1 MKRNILV
8 LGGAGFIGSYVV
20 RELLKQADNQGDGKG
35 DIKITIID
43 NFSKYGI
50 IHHDFFN
57 DPRVTVK
64 VRDVRVMYPSEYKGY
79 DLVICLAALIG
90 GIRYFHKIPYQISR
104 DNNEILCHA
113 IDCTLAACPDALF
126 VYTSSSMVYERV
138 QTPVTEKDA
147 YNQMI
152 PFTNYGMQKLYGE
165 YLVRGAHQEYGL
177 QYLIIRPFNAVGSG
191 ELPEVDRQGEVE
203 FGMAHVI
210 PDFVYRALVKQTPF
224 EMLGDGKQVRTFTH
238 AKDIAEALVLTLE
251 KGVINEDFNF
261 CGLNTYEVMELAQLI
276 WEKVNPGLSFPGVKH
291 HPAPDADVRFRV
303 GKSEKAWKMLG
314 WTPRYHMDFVIN
326 DTLEFIRKNFERVK
340 K

>member
-1 MKRNILV
+1 MKKKILV

-20 RELLKQADNQGDGKG
+20 RELLKQKDVQ
-35 DIKITIID
+35 ITIID

-50 IHHDFFN
+50 IHHDFFT
-57 DPRVTVK
+57 DPRVEVV
-64 VRDVRVMYPSEYKGY
+64 VRDVRVMYPSEFKGY

-90 GIRYFHKIPYQISR
+90 GIQYFHKIPYQISR
-104 DNNEILCHA
+104 DNNEILAHA
-113 IDCTLAACPDALF
+113 IDCTLASCPDALF

-138 QTPVTEKDA
+138 QTPVTEKDT

-165 YLVRGAHQEYGL
+165 YMVRGAHQEFGL

-191 ELPEVDRQGEVE
+191 ELPEIDRQGEVQ

-224 EMLGDGKQVRTFTH
+224 EMLGDGQQVRTFTH
-238 AKDIAEALVLTLE
+238 AKDIAEAFIKALDKSV
-251 KGVINEDFNF
+251 VNDDFNF
-261 CGLNTYEVMELAQLI
+261 CGLNTYNVMDLAQLI
-276 WEKVNPGLSFPGVKH
+276 WKKVNPAIPFPQVHH
-291 HPAPDADVRFRV
+291 HPAPEADVRFRV
-303 GKSEKAWKMLG
+303 GKSEKAEALLG
-314 WTPRYHMDFVIN
+314 WTPRYDMEYVID
-326 DTLEFIRKNFERVK
+326 DTLTFIRKNFEKVK